1 MAFALKNKR
10 SRTNAEIFTR
20 EFTSVRQG
28 IAFTYCFTRPDN
40 LKATHSFEKYGYM

>member
-28 IAFTYCFTRPDN
+28 IALRIASLDRTT
-40 LKATHSFEKYGYM
+40 